1 MPPTPLQ
8 SGVLMA
14 MSCSTRPMIVV
25 RGTAG
30 TGKSSTMHAF
40 ADWLAADTRTAL
52 VCLTPTATA
61 GQAAPPCNCGEGVD
75 RRAYTLA
82 EFVANKT
89 MQKNIR
95 RTFQRASTFDKC
107 ILMIDE
113 YAACTAADFEKVLT
127 VRKHIFHGIRV
138 VHQLVMVGDHHQL
151 PSVETSIFH
160 SQMFD
165 DFLQDT
171 PTLLQLTEAVRCQGD
186 YEMEQLFRAVV
197 DRNMD
202 VFLKLMRLRWYHR
215 ATPPE
220 GYTCLAFTNERV
232 DCMNNRLA
240 SSLAAEGNTRYI
252 LEATDGSTQTF
263 VKHARVICTK
273 NVRSPDGGYTIVN
286 GAFGTLER
294 INGEGRY
301 SNDGSTKTIP
311 MGNAKAHVRLDK
323 TNTVVVVVATT
334 CEDSTNKTLPLAHG
348 WAVTIHKS
356 QGMTLKHVYL
366 DLEGATDFQ
375 CIGVAATR
383 GTTFATMLVKPFD
396 DEEINRI
403 GMLPLPTATA
413 AFDKAT
419 SSLFIN

>member
-1 MPPTPLQ
+1 
-8 SGVLMA
+8 
-14 MSCSTRPMIVV
+14 
-25 RGTAG
+25 
-30 TGKSSTMHAF
+30 
-40 ADWLAADTRTAL
+40 
-52 VCLTPTATA
+52 
-61 GQAAPPCNCGEGVD
+61 
-75 RRAYTLA
+75 
-82 EFVANKT
+82 

-95 RTFQRASTFDKC
+95 RTFKRALTFDKC

-113 YAACTAADFEKVLT
+113 YAACTAVDFEKVLT
-127 VRKHIFHGIRV
+127 VRKQIFQGLRV
-138 VHQLVMVGDHHQL
+138 VHQLVLVGDHHQL

-186 YEMEQLFRAVV
+186 YEMEQLFRSVV

-232 DCMNNRLA
+232 DRMNNRLA

-252 LEATDGSTQTF
+252 IANQTF
-263 VKHARVICTK
+263 VKHARVVCTK
-273 NVRSPDGGYTIVN
+273 NVRSPGGGYTIVN

-301 SNDGSTKTIP
+301 SDDGSTKTIP
-311 MGNAKAHVRLDK
+311 MANAKAYVRLDK
-323 TNTVVVVVATT
+323 TDTVVMVAATT
-334 CEDSTNKTLPLAHG
+334 CEDHDGSSSTDKMLPLAHG

-356 QGMTLKHVYL
+356 QGMTLPHVYL